1 LLLAGALLAGESL
14 AALVYG
20 IAEIGQIR
28 PNRAVVGVGVAA
40 VMLALGL
47 VLAAVARGV
56 LRMRRW
62 SRGPAVATQL
72 ILLPIGWSF
81 RGAPTSWVAVVII
94 AFAVGVLVALLH
106 PRSTEVLVADRPDP
120 DRRDG

>member
-1 LLLAGALLAGESL
+1 LLVGSALLAGESL
-14 AALVYG
+14 AALIYG

-28 PNRAVVGVGVAA
+28 ANRAVVGVGVAT
-40 VMLALGL
+40 VMLGLGV

-56 LRMRRW
+56 LRRRRW

-81 RGAPTSWVAVVII
+81 RGAPTSWVAVVIMG
-94 AFAVGVLVALLH
+94 FAAGVLVALLH
-106 PRSTEVLVADRPDP
+106 PRSTEVFMADRPDP